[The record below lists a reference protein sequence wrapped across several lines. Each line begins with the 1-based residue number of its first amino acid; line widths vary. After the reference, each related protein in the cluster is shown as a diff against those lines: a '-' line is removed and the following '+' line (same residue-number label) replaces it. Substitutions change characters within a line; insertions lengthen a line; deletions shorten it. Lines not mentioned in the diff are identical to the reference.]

1 MQNWPLLE
9 GRATS
14 ARICEGDLVKAVL
27 RIGRLTVNEVTV
39 NEVTAN
45 EVTVNEVT
53 VNEVTANEVTV
64 SAVTVNEVT
73 ATEVIHTETTGT
85 VTEEAIAIAVVIR
98 IRATVTREAGQH
110 RRHCS
115 SSLSRHHPCVAETTG
130 TEIVVGMLGPG
141 APCLICYQMPSHASI
156 GQRPFLTL

>member
-1 MQNWPLLE
+1 
-9 GRATS
+9 
-14 ARICEGDLVKAVL
+14 VKAVL

-39 NEVTAN
+39 SEVTVSEVTVSEVTVSEVTVS

-53 VNEVTANEVTV
+53 VNEVTV
-64 SAVTVNEVT
+64 SEVT
-73 ATEVIHTETTGT
+73 ATEVIHTEMTGT

>member
-1 MQNWPLLE
+1 
-9 GRATS
+9 
-14 ARICEGDLVKAVL
+14 
-27 RIGRLTVNEVTV
+27 VNEVTV
-39 NEVTAN
+39 
-45 EVTVNEVT
+45 
-53 VNEVTANEVTV
+53 
-64 SAVTVNEVT
+64 SEVT
-73 ATEVIHTETTGT
+73 ATEVIHTEMTGT

-141 APCLICYQMPSHASI
+141 MRSLPALRH
-156 GQRPFLTL
+156 RPPTMTEVEADTGTAGAVIEKGNAFTRCDHSTK

>member
-53 VNEVTANEVTV
+53 V

-73 ATEVIHTETTGT
+73 ATEVIHTEMTGT